1 MNNNIEVI
9 GIDHGWSYIK
19 TVTSVFSTSI
29 EENPSSTFFK
39 DVLEYKGKQSY
50 M

>member
-9 GIDHGWSYIK
+9 GIDHGWSHIK

-29 EENPSSTFFK
+29 EENPSPTFFK
-39 DVLEYKGKQSY
+39 DVLEYKGKY
-50 M
+50 YWW